1 MAFEDLNQAAKK
13 KICTSCKRE
22 FPANISV
29 CPYDKSMLM
38 FLQKDELL
46 GTILNDRYRVIEEV
60 GRGGMSVVYRGLHEM
75 MDRTVAIKMLQA
87 QHVTD
92 QLSIKRFQQE
102 AQAASHLQHPH
113 VITVYDCGVVAT
125 GQPYIVMDFLEG
137 DSLTDVIKR
146 DNHIPFQRA
155 VPIFAQACDALD
167 HAHQKGVIHRDL
179 KSSNIMLVEVE
190 GRKDFVKV
198 VDFGIAKLTNAS
210 GKMQQN
216 LTQTGEI
223 FGSPIYMSPEQCLG
237 QTLDNRSDIY
247 SMGAVLYEALTGLP
261 PLMGDTIYA
270 TMKMHVSE
278 MPEGFARARPDLRIP
293 EQLEQITFKALAKK
307 PEQRFQSM
315 QEFRD
320 ALEQCMR
327 TQFDTGAM
335 PSLLSAPPS
344 MGFST
349 IAPGSSKELE
359 EFDLSGGLFGDDPP
373 AASERTTFRRTE
385 TGTGHFS
392 GAEGGGTTGRI
403 TSRSTRPP
411 SSLSDTSARRTTG
424 VRKPMTT
431 DKKGSKGKPFKLTKP
446 DWLTARN
453 AAIGAVI
460 LLIPALIT
468 GVVMLLNQMGNDNP
482 LLITKHYEGT
492 LFYYAPP
499 EQTDDGKEFPGLFL
513 FKTLGNKSKMLKVDL
528 SKFDITNYM
537 ASANQADIRV
547 GARWDLKGPMGPNN
561 SLVLEG
567 GTYVQDA
574 SNQYEK
580 ARECID
586 SFFTSLRDNQK
597 IEGLLRTAWD
607 LTSERFQKEDM
618 NLEDFVKKFQSEP
631 NFKDSF
637 RENFMPPGC
646 LMIKEGGK
654 SKVVFLVNGNYIAN
668 NDSAGN
674 PVYYMVVVVLKEN
687 NWLIDKF
694 ENVTP
699 EIWQKSLPN

>member
-1 MAFEDLNQAAKK
+1 
-13 KICTSCKRE
+13 
-22 FPANISV
+22 
-29 CPYDKSMLM
+29 MLM
-38 FLQKDELL
+38 FMQKDELL
-46 GTILNDRYRVIEEV
+46 GTILNDRYRVLEEV
-60 GRGGMSVVYRGLHEM
+60 GRGGMSIVYRGLHEM

-137 DSLTDVIKR
+137 ESLSDVIKKE
-146 DNHIPFQRA
+146 NHIPFQRA

-237 QTLDNRSDIY
+237 QTLDARSDIY
-247 SMGAVLYEALTGLP
+247 SMGAVLYESLTGLP

-278 MPEGFARARPDLRIP
+278 MPERFSQARPDLRIP
-293 EQLEQITFKALAKK
+293 EQIEQIAFKALAKK

-335 PSLLSAPPS
+335 PSLLSAPPAV
-344 MGFST
+344 GFST
-349 IAPGSSKELE
+349 VAPGSRDNED
-359 EFDLSGGLFGDDPP
+359 FDLSGGLFGDDPP
-373 AASERTTFRRTE
+373 PVVEKPSFRRTE
-385 TGTGHFS
+385 TGAGTVSPFVTGP
-392 GAEGGGTTGRI
+392 EGGTSGRI
-403 TSRSTRPP
+403 TARTTRSPNAGSETG
-411 SSLSDTSARRTTG
+411 RRTAG
-424 VRKPMTT
+424 VRKPMAS
-431 DKKGSKGKPFKLTKP
+431 DKKSGKAAKPFTMP
-446 DWLTARN
+446 AWVTPRN
-453 AAIGAVI
+453 LAIAAAA
-460 LLIPALIT
+460 LLVPALIA
-468 GVVMLLNQMGNDNP
+468 GVVVLLNQLGNDNP
-482 LLITKHYEGT
+482 LLFTKKYDGT

-499 EQTDDGKEFPGLFL
+499 SQTADGKEFPGMFYV
-513 FKTLGNKSKMLKVDL
+513 KTAGAKSKMLKIDL
-528 SKFDITNYM
+528 SRFDINNHI
-537 ASANQADIRV
+537 SSSQSQDIRV
-547 GARWDLKGPMGPNN
+547 GALWELSGPMGPNN
-561 SLVLEG
+561 SLILESG
-567 GTYVQDA
+567 QYKPAAANV
-574 SNQYEK
+574 YEK
-580 ARECID
+580 ARESVETFIISIRD
-586 SFFTSLRDNQK
+586 SQK
-597 IEGLLRTAWD
+597 IEGLLKSAWD
-607 LTSERFQKEDM
+607 LTSERFRLQDVP
-618 NLEDFVKKFQSEP
+618 LETFLTKFASEP
-631 NFKDSF
+631 SFKEGFTESYL
-637 RENFMPPGC
+637 PPGA
-646 LMIKEGGK
+646 LLISEAKPTSMT
-654 SKVVFLVNGNYIAN
+654 FLVDGHYFLNPDSTGNT
-668 NDSAGN
+668 
-674 PVYYMVVVVLKEN
+674 VYYCVGLTLKDN

-694 ENVTP
+694 ENVT
-699 EIWQKSLPN
+699 EKVWLQNLPK